1 MLLGLSGLHNHHIGG
16 SLLLGRG
23 GVVTLLGR
31 GIVTLL
37 GRWVAL
43 LGRWVAWSW
52 CVTRGLLVGHLDCG
66 PLLTAN

>member
-16 SLLLGRG
+16 SLLGRG
-23 GVVTLLGR
+23 RVVALLGR
-31 GIVTLL
+31 RI
-37 GRWVAL
+37 VAL
-43 LGRWVAWSW
+43 LGRWVAWGW